1 VCEGE
6 RERERES
13 LPAKGTDLMIESKHG
28 QVFMIVALHV
38 HLKTGLLEMA
48 CDPGIGS
55 EQLIASC
62 VTSLMRAKNQE
73 VRTCRSFF
81 TVPELSLACAWCKCS

>member
-1 VCEGE
+1 
-6 RERERES
+6 
-13 LPAKGTDLMIESKHG
+13 
-28 QVFMIVALHV
+28 
-38 HLKTGLLEMA
+38 MA

-73 VRTCRSFF
+73 YPGIARSNAWDYLKLELQL
-81 TVPELSLACAWCKCS
+81 VPANAQCLRSYKGIQRKKERKKTM